1 MILIV
6 GSDSIE
12 TLHDETSVLTGI
24 VPLPVSG
31 EE

>member
-12 TLHDETSVLTGI
+12 TLHEIRMLTGV
-24 VPLPVSG
+24 VPLPPGG